1 MASSFSI
8 TRSVGRKWFA
18 GLSYYPIVRMIE
30 SCSSVECSRNRFN
43 SFYPKGTSTLAEPL
57 MFSPSTTQN
66 HPSSSSSSPWLMLPP
81 SFDVT
86 FTGAASISYNFY
98 SLADNKIVTHSL
110 EERELADPLM
120 FFAGSAL
127 GWLALMSPSRD
138 LFLYNPISRRRIN
151 LPSVC
156 DLPDYPDNLAKV
168 YKVVLS
174 CSPEDPNCRAIIIYN
189 NVHGLAFC
197 CPRFSKEWT
206 HIGDHHWFDENL
218 GRSFRPGY
226 RDCVYS
232 TRHEALFSLT
242 RQGLLESWDL
252 RDPHSPRA
260 VEIAE
265 VGESGGK
272 IWYAK
277 QKHLL
282 LTCEPL
288 EHLVVAGQDQ
298 DILVVT
304 QYVVEAFDFDGL
316 YADGCD
322 PSKKAIKRGLPC
334 VTSDFAVEKYNP
346 EDEDVKYVESLDGL
360 ALFVGYQSDA
370 VALQVAEFPELKSN
384 SIYFTDGV
392 EDGLIEDYP
401 TGGHDIGVF
410 DYENKTV
417 SPCYYPCDIKKM
429 RKTFPAPMWF
439 FPTRT

>member
-8 TRSVGRKWFA
+8 TRSIGRKWFA
-18 GLSYYPIVRMIE
+18 GLSNYPIVRMIE
-30 SCSSVECSRNRFN
+30 SCSSLECCRYRFN
-43 SFYPKGTSTLAEPL
+43 SFYPKGMSTLAEP
-57 MFSPSTTQN
+57 MRQN

-81 SFDVT
+81 SIDVT

-110 EERELADPLM
+110 EDRELTNPLM
-120 FFAGSAL
+120 VCAGSSL

-138 LFLYNPISRRRIN
+138 LFLYNTISRRRIN
-151 LPSVC
+151 LPSVG
-156 DLPDYPDNLAKV
+156 DLPDYPDNLATV

-197 CPRFSKEWT
+197 CPGFSKEWT
-206 HIGDHHWFDENL
+206 HIGDHNWFDENL

-242 RQGLLESWDL
+242 KQGVLESWDL
-252 RDPHSPRA
+252 WDPHSPRA
-260 VEIAE
+260 VKIAE
-265 VGESGGK
+265 DGEMGGK
-272 IWYAK
+272 ICYAK

-282 LTCEPL
+282 LTCAPV

-298 DILVVT
+298 DLLVVT
-304 QYVVEAFDFDGL
+304 QYVVETFDLDGL
-316 YADGCD
+316 YVDGCD
-322 PSKKAIKRGLPC
+322 PSKKTVKRGLPSS
-334 VTSDFAVEKYNP
+334 TIDFDVKKYNL
-346 EDEDVKYVESLDGL
+346 EDEDVKYVDSLDGL
-360 ALFVGYQSDA
+360 ALFVGFQSDA
-370 VALQVAEFPELKSN
+370 VALWVAEFPELKSN

-401 TGGHDIGVF
+401 TGGHDIGIY

-417 SPCYYPCDIKKM
+417 SPCCYPCDIKKM
-429 RKTFPAPMWF
+429 KKTFPAPMWF
-439 FPTRT
+439 FPTPA

>member
-8 TRSVGRKWFA
+8 ARSIGRKWFSR
-18 GLSYYPIVRMIE
+18 LFNYPTF
-30 SCSSVECSRNRFN
+30 SSVEFCRYRFN
-43 SFYPKGTSTLAEPL
+43 TFYPKGMSTLAEP
-57 MFSPSTTQN
+57 MRQI

-81 SFDVT
+81 SIDVT
-86 FTGAASISYNFY
+86 FTGDASISYNFY

-120 FFAGSAL
+120 VFAGSSL

-151 LPSVC
+151 LPSVG
-156 DLPDYPDNLAKV
+156 DLPDYPDNLAEV
-168 YKVVLS
+168 NKVVLS
-174 CSPEDPNCRAIIIYN
+174 CSPEEPNCRAIIIYN
-189 NVHGLAFC
+189 NVCALAFC
-197 CPRFSKEWT
+197 CPGFSKEWT

-218 GRSFRPGY
+218 GRAFREGY
-226 RDCVYS
+226 MDCVYS

-242 RQGLLESWDL
+242 KQGVLESWDL

-260 VEIAE
+260 VKIAE
-265 VGESGGK
+265 VGQRSGRIRYK
-272 IWYAK
+272 K

-282 LTCEPL
+282 LTCEPV

-298 DILVVT
+298 DLLLVT
-304 QYVVEAFDFDGL
+304 QYVVVAFDFDGL
-316 YADGCD
+316 YADGND
-322 PSKKAIKRGLPC
+322 PSKKIIKRGLPC
-334 VTSDFAVEKYNP
+334 LTTDFAVKIFNP
-346 EDEDVKYVESLDGL
+346 EDEDDVKYVKSLDGF
-360 ALFVGYQSDA
+360 ALFVGFQSDA
-370 VALQVAEFPELKSN
+370 FALGVAEFAELKSN

-401 TGGHDIGVF
+401 TGGHDIGIF

-429 RKTFPAPMWF
+429 KKTFPAPMWF
-439 FPTRT
+439 FPTPA